1 MARNNGSLPPKLARG
16 LGMKKSLY
24 FKAGKIAMGL
34 GLLLAF
40 AMPVAAQDTKA
51 KKKPNDRTV
60 RVIMSWAF
68 AALPEKFKFADGQ
81 EIKIDRGD
89 PKKFYIPVDDA
100 RRVIRVAMRSSN
112 ADLCGLTKL
121 QVGNFRKMMS
131 DEKALGKWSRN
142 QIIFIKQLHI
152 ATGLVVTG
160 GFVAGKD
167 AESKSDGANDRRNK
181 YNCSDKERSR
191 IRDSIET
198 YIGPSVKTQ

>member
-1 MARNNGSLPPKLARG
+1 
-16 LGMKKSLY
+16 MKKSLY
-24 FKAGKIAMGL
+24 FKAGKIVMGL

-40 AMPVAAQDTKA
+40 AMPVAAQDTKT

-81 EIKIDRGD
+81 EIKIDRED

-167 AESKSDGANDRRNK
+167 AETKSDGANDRRNK

-191 IRDSIET
+191 VKDSIET

>member
-1 MARNNGSLPPKLARG
+1 
-16 LGMKKSLY
+16 MKKSLY
-24 FKAGKIAMGL
+24 LKVGKVVLGL
-34 GLLLAF
+34 GLLMALAL
-40 AMPVAAQDTKA
+40 PVAAQETKA

-100 RRVIRVAMRSSN
+100 RRIIRVAMRSSN
-112 ADLCGLTKL
+112 ADLCGLQKL
-121 QVGNFRKMMS
+121 QINNFRKMMNI
-131 DEKALGKWSRN
+131 EKSLGKWTRN

-160 GFVAGKD
+160 GFTAGKD
-167 AESKSDGANDRRNK
+167 TESEKEGENDQRNK
-181 YNCSDKERSR
+181 YNCSDKERAR
-191 IRDSIET
+191 VTASIQT
-198 YIGPSVKTQ
+198 YLAQTAKTQ